1 MRAELAGR
9 VNRIVCMDPLTVQD
23 LVRIGQDEANRLS
36 LLLDRPVDI
45 VPDALIMLARIA
57 MRKGLGA
64 RWLRSKIGEMIDDM
78 IYDDPD
84 APHYVIEYEPPDA
97 DARRQ
102 GMSSQNKA
110 PIC

>member
-9 VNRIVCMDPLTVQD
+9 INRIVQMDPLSVQD
-23 LVRIGQDEANRLS
+23 LVRIGQDETNRLS

-64 RWLRSKIGEMIDDM
+64 RWLCFPYIHFINLSSLSCLSK
-78 IYDDPD
+78 Y
-84 APHYVIEYEPPDA
+84 
-97 DARRQ
+97 
-102 GMSSQNKA
+102 
-110 PIC
+110 

>member
-1 MRAELAGR
+1 
-9 VNRIVCMDPLTVQD
+9 
-23 LVRIGQDEANRLS
+23 
-36 LLLDRPVDI
+36 
-45 VPDALIMLARIA
+45 
-57 MRKGLGA
+57 
-64 RWLRSKIGEMIDDM
+64 M